1 MITSINIQTAN
12 HSIVEAIRAI
22 IALDP
27 ETTITYDNED
37 YLSQAD
43 QQDLKKLVE
52 ADKRGELKYQAFDE
66 FKTEI
71 DRKSTRLNSS
81 HMRISYAV
89 FCLKKK
95 KR

>member
-12 HSIVEAIRAI
+12 HSIIEAIRAI

-43 QQDLKKLVE
+43 LQDLKKLVE
-52 ADKRGELKYQAFDE
+52 ADKHGELKYQAFDD
-66 FKTEI
+66 FKTE
-71 DRKSTRLNSS
+71 
-81 HMRISYAV
+81 MRSY
-89 FCLKKK
+89 LKTKGA
-95 KR
+95 